1 MKLIFLHTDKHQRF
15 LQVDFNTLS
24 IKVSYNVILSLLMG
38 MIKYSQNTRRNKFTI
53 SLQYLKKEVRN
64 RVHFLHADKH
74 QSFYKFT
81 LSFSA
86 EVARHIQS
94 IQNRKLVMF
103 LQYREKKVSQLL
115 LCSIMMQNIQIFY
128 GGPVMFSVTCYHI
141 IFHDTTLKS

>member
-24 IKVSYNVILSLLMG
+24 IKVSYKVILSLLMG
-38 MIKYSQNTRRNKFTI
+38 MIKYSQNTRRNKFAI

-94 IQNRKLVMF
+94 IQNRKLVKF